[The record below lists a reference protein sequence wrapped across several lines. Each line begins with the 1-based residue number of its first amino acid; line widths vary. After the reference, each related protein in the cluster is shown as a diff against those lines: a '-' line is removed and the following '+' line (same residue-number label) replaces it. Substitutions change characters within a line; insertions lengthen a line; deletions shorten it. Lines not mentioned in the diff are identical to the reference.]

1 MENNSLE
8 FTLGD
13 LVIIVADEIEFRW
26 EAHVIRKNSIGI
38 VISIRRYRIHH
49 TDLPFRNRV
58 SVLINGAIYNFLDSE
73 IKLIGRN

>member
-1 MENNSLE
+1 MENSSLE

-13 LVIIVADEIEFRW
+13 LVIMVADEIVFWRDSHE
-26 EAHVIRKNSIGI
+26 IRKNSIGI

-73 IKLIGRN
+73 IKPIGRN